1 MPRRSETIQAVTS
14 LLLMAAAAVGTL
26 FALLWTVRTTIGGTR
41 AATRDAIS
49 SGSPPE
55 TGPRRLRTRATAE
68 LQRIAIGAE
77 RLRTAL
83 AERIGALRSA
93 ATNLASELEALSD
106 AAQATGSDSPAHDG
120 TAAIVSNI
128 EAVTRSAAAIAAGT
142 ESVRTRTADGLA
154 NAHTGNEKLSE
165 LLGEIDVAEGTM
177 TEIAR
182 AIAAFLESTREIV
195 AMTRQVREIAD
206 QTNLL
211 ALNAA
216 IEAARAG
223 EQGRGFAVVA
233 DEVRK
238 LAERSAQS
246 ASQIDTL
253 TSDLNQRSESVERV
267 VRKGQT
273 SLQSSQDC
281 LEEVAVALSETNQ
294 LIRQLNEGTSGNGR
308 RRERTGHGDGGHR
321 AQRRPLDAERISGAT
336 HSSTGGITAATGPG
350 TGRTLQPMLPT
361 PSTPETAA
369 ISGYARTTMAAVAR
383 RPRSGRPCAAHR
395 HNRNSIL
402 PHTATRR
409 SRRACA

>member
-1 MPRRSETIQAVTS
+1 MGTILGGAGARILVVAAVGMTAVAAAGAYGVWHSSSTSHAADAASDPAVTS
-14 LLLMAAAAVGTL
+14 LLLMTAAAVGTL
-26 FALLWTVRTTIGGTR
+26 VALLWTVRTTIGGPALQLAGDLER
-41 AATRDAIS
+41 IAAGDWSTPVAHQ
-49 SGSPPE
+49 G
-55 TGPRRLRTRATAE
+55 TAE

-77 RLRTAL
+77 RVRTAL
-83 AERIGALRSA
+83 VERIGALRTV
-93 ATNLASELEALSD
+93 ATNLAGELEALTD
-106 AAQATGSDSPAHDG
+106 ATQAAESGLPAHDG
-120 TAAIVSNI
+120 SAAIISNVETVS
-128 EAVTRSAAAIAAGT
+128 RSAAAIAAGA
-142 ESVRTRTADGLA
+142 ESVRTRTAEGLA
-154 NAHTGNEKLSE
+154 NARTGNEKLSE

-182 AIAAFLESTREIV
+182 AIGAFLESTREIV

-267 VRKGQT
+267 VRKGQS

-294 LIRQLNEGTSGNGR
+294 LIQQLNEGTTEMVAAVSEQATATEGIARNVDRLMQRGSTDDA
-308 RRERTGHGDGGHR
+308 RTGSASLLQQVR
-321 AQRRPLDAERISGAT
+321 ALAERFNHA
-336 HSSTGGITAATGPG
+336 
-350 TGRTLQPMLPT
+350 
-361 PSTPETAA
+361 
-369 ISGYARTTMAAVAR
+369 AAVLKA
-383 RPRSGRPCAAHR
+383 
-395 HNRNSIL
+395 
-402 PHTATRR
+402 
-409 SRRACA
+409 

>member
-1 MPRRSETIQAVTS
+1 MGTVLGGAGARILGVAALGMIAVAAAGAFGIWQSSQSSIGSADGTTAAVTS
-14 LLLMAAAAVGTL
+14 LLLMAAAAVGAL
-26 FALLWTVRTTIGGTR
+26 IALLWTVRSTIGGPALR
-41 AATRDAIS
+41 LASDLERVA
-49 SGSPPE
+49 SGDWSTPVAHQ
-55 TGPRRLRTRATAE
+55 GAAE
-68 LQRIAIGAE
+68 LQRVAIGAE
-77 RLRTAL
+77 RMRTAL
-83 AERIGALRSA
+83 GERIGALRSA
-93 ATNLASELEALSD
+93 ATDLASELEALSD
-106 AAQATGSDSPAHDG
+106 AARAGGSESPEHDG

-128 EAVTRSAAAIAAGT
+128 ESVTRSAAAIAAGT

-294 LIRQLNEGTSGNGR
+294 LIRQLNEGTTEMVAAVSEQAVATEGIAR
-308 RRERTGHGDGGHR
+308 SVERLMQKDGG
-321 AQRRPLDAERISGAT
+321 AD
-336 HSSTGGITAATGPG
+336 SSTGPAALLHQLRALAERFSRTADTFKA
-350 TGRTLQPMLPT
+350 
-361 PSTPETAA
+361 
-369 ISGYARTTMAAVAR
+369 
-383 RPRSGRPCAAHR
+383 
-395 HNRNSIL
+395 
-402 PHTATRR
+402 
-409 SRRACA
+409 

>member
-1 MPRRSETIQAVTS
+1 MGTILGGAGARILGVAAIGMITMAAAGAYGVWQSSALLHAAQVGNDPGVTS
-14 LLLMAAAAVGTL
+14 LLVMAAVAVGTL
-26 FALLWTVRTTIGGTR
+26 FALLWTVRTTIGAPALR
-41 AATRDAIS
+41 LTRDIERVV
-49 SGSPPE
+49 SGDWSAPVARQ
-55 TGPRRLRTRATAE
+55 GSAE

-83 AERIGALRSA
+83 AERTGALRSA

-106 AAQATGSDSPAHDG
+106 AAQTTGSDSPAHDG
-120 TAAIVSNI
+120 TAAIVSKV

-165 LLGEIDVAEGTM
+165 LLGEIDVAESTM
-177 TEIAR
+177 TEIAK

-246 ASQIDTL
+246 ATQIDTL

-294 LIRQLNEGTSGNGR
+294 LIRQLNEGTS
-308 RRERTGHGDGGHR
+308 E
-321 AQRRPLDAERISGAT
+321 
-336 HSSTGGITAATGPG
+336 
-350 TGRTLQPMLPT
+350 ML
-361 PSTPETAA
+361 
-369 ISGYARTTMAAVAR
+369 AAVSEQATATEGIAR
-383 RPRSGRPCAAHR
+383 DVDRWMH
-395 HNRNSIL
+395 RNSPGGTEASASL
-402 PHTATRR
+402 LQQV
-409 SRRACA
+409 RALTERFNRAADAIKT